1 LLEAA
6 FVVSSLAMA
15 RRKKQ
20 VYVWVAAGVA
30 LAFLVVA
37 AIVYAAREEILR
49 AALDPKQPFQTYQ
62 PPPAPDYANRS
73 AWALAPANPA
83 HPGPADLPVDV
94 FFVHPTTFDGGREWL
109 GAIGQADADRFLFRV
124 VLPNQAGPFQKVG
137 RVFAPRYRQA
147 SLYATSMTLRDD
159 ALDARRFAYRD
170 IRAAFETYLQNDNQ
184 GRPII
189 LAGVGQG
196 AKLISHLLQDVI
208 DPDPALRQRI
218 AAVYMLESALPAAD
232 YGPAAP
238 LPACRQR
245 DEARCVVAWSMVPA
259 GKQRVAQ
266 RMLARAMVWTS
277 DDRLGPLAGRPV
289 LCVNPLLGAQS
300 DAQAPAKLNRG
311 AANATGL
318 EWGLRPSF
326 LHNQVGAQCR
336 GGLLYVTAPTSPS
349 LQPKGFWA
357 RRRKARPFNLFYA
370 DIEADAEARV
380 EALLGRRLYGQAA
393 PPITTRIDVAA
404 APIHHID

>member
-1 LLEAA
+1 
-6 FVVSSLAMA
+6 MM
-15 RRKKQ
+15 RGKRP
-20 VYVWVAAGVA
+20 VYVWLAAGVA
-30 LAFLVVA
+30 LALVVLA
-37 AIVYAAREEILR
+37 GIVYAAREEILR
-49 AALDPKQPFQTYQ
+49 AALDPKQPFQTYR
-62 PPPAPDYANRS
+62 PPPAPDYADRR
-73 AWALAPANPA
+73 AWALAPANPT
-83 HPGPADLPVDV
+83 HPSPTDPPVDV

-124 VLPNQAGPFQKVG
+124 VLPNDAGPFQQVG

-147 SLYATSMTLRDD
+147 SLYASSMTLRDD

-170 IRAAFETYLQNDNQ
+170 IRAAFEVYLRNDNQ

-196 AKLISHLLQDVI
+196 AKLISHLLQDVV

-218 AAVYMLESALPAAD
+218 AAVYMLDTALPAAD
-232 YGPAAP
+232 YGPSSP
-238 LPACRQR
+238 LPACRERQ
-245 DEARCVVAWSMVPA
+245 EARCVVAWSMAPE
-259 GKQRVAQ
+259 GKQRIAK
-266 RMLARAMVWTS
+266 RMLARAMVWTP
-277 DDRLGPLAGRPV
+277 DNRLAPLDGRPA

-300 DAQAPAKLNRG
+300 EGPAPPKLNRG

-336 GGLLYVTAPTSPS
+336 GGLLYVTAPSSPS
-349 LQPKGFWA
+349 LQPTGFWA

-380 EALLGRRLYGQAA
+380 ETLLGRRVYGPAA
-393 PPITTRIDVAA
+393 PPITNTVDVAA
-404 APIHHID
+404 SPIHPID

>member
-1 LLEAA
+1 L
-6 FVVSSLAMA
+6 
-15 RRKKQ
+15 
-20 VYVWVAAGVA
+20 A
-30 LAFLVVA
+30 LALVVLA
-37 AIVYAAREEILR
+37 AIAYAAREEILR
-49 AALDPKQPFQTYQ
+49 TALDPKQPFQTYR
-62 PPPAPDYANRS
+62 PPPAPDYASPS
-73 AWALAPANPA
+73 AWALAPANA
-83 HPGPADLPVDV
+83 ATPGPAAPPADV

-124 VLPNQAGPFQKVG
+124 VLPNDAGPFQQVG

-147 SLYATSMTLRDD
+147 SLYASSMTLRDD

-170 IRAAFETYLQNDNQ
+170 IRAAFETYLRDDNH
-184 GRPII
+184 GRPIV

-196 AKLISHLLQDVI
+196 AKLISHLLQDVV

-218 AAVYMLESALPAAD
+218 AAVYMLDTALPAAE
-232 YGPAAP
+232 YGPTAP
-238 LPACRQR
+238 LPACQR
-245 DEARCVVAWSMVPA
+245 RDQARCVVAWSTAPA
-259 GKQRVAQ
+259 GQRRLAQ
-266 RMLARAMVWTS
+266 RILSRAMVWTL
-277 DDRLGPLAGRPV
+277 DNRLEPLAGRPV

-300 DAQAPAKLNRG
+300 EAVAPAKLNRG

-336 GGLLYVTAPTSPS
+336 GGLLYVTSPTSPS
-349 LQPKGFWA
+349 LQPTGFWA

-380 EALLGRRLYGQAA
+380 EALLGRRLYGPAA
-393 PPITTRIDVAA
+393 PTITTTIDIAASPIHRID
-404 APIHHID
+404 

>member
-1 LLEAA
+1 
-6 FVVSSLAMA
+6 MA
-15 RRKKQ
+15 RRKRPI
-20 VYVWVAAGVA
+20 YVWVTAGAVLA
-30 LAFLVVA
+30 LIMAT

-49 AALDPKQPFQTYQ
+49 AALDPKQPFQTYR
-62 PPPAPDYANRS
+62 PPPAPLYTNRS
-73 AWALAPANPA
+73 AWALL
-83 HPGPADLPVDV
+83 PADPSRAGPSDPPADV

-124 VLPNQAGPFQKVG
+124 VLPNDAGPFQQVG

-147 SLYATSMTLRDD
+147 SLYASSMTLRDD

-170 IRAAFETYLQNDNQ
+170 IRAAFETYLHDDNQ
-184 GRPII
+184 GRPIV

-196 AKLISHLLQDVI
+196 AKLISHLLQDVV

-218 AAVYMLESALPAAD
+218 AAVYMLDTALPAVD
-232 YGPAAP
+232 YGPYAP
-238 LPACRQR
+238 MPACRQR
-245 DEARCVVAWSMVPA
+245 DQAHCVVAWSMVPE

-266 RMLARAMVWTS
+266 RLLARAMVWTP
-277 DDRLGPLAGRPV
+277 DNKLVPLAGRRV
-289 LCVNPLLGAQS
+289 LCVNPLLGAES
-300 DAQAPAKLNRG
+300 DAQAPPKLNRG

-336 GGLLYVTAPTSPS
+336 SGLLYVTAPTSPS
-349 LQPKGFWA
+349 LQPTGFWA

-370 DIEADAEARV
+370 DIEADAQARI
-380 EALLGRRLYGQAA
+380 EALSGRRLYGPAA
-393 PPITTRIDVAA
+393 PPITTTVDIPA